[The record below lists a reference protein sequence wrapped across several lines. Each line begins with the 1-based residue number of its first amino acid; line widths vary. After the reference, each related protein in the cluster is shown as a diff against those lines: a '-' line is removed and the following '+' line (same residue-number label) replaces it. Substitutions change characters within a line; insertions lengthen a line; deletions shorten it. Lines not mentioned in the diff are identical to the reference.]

1 MSVAA
6 VLLIGTFFFFILIKM
21 PVVYAIGASSIIT
34 TIYLSLPLETVAQ
47 NMVKGIN
54 VFALLAVPF
63 FILSGEIMGAG
74 GIAIRLIKLS
84 NALIG
89 WMRGGLAMVNILA
102 SMFFGGISGSSTAD
116 TSALGSILIPIMKKE
131 GYDGEFASAV
141 TMASSVQGILIP
153 PSHNVIIYS
162 FAAGGL
168 SIGKLFLGGVVPG
181 VSLGIFLMIYS
192 YIVSVKRNYPVGDKF
207 DLKKTIIAFGD
218 AFLGLVTVIIVVVGV
233 IGGIFTATEAAAIAC
248 VYSFI
253 ITFFVY
259 REISIKEF
267 PGILMKAIK
276 TISIVMVLIGT
287 SSAFGWLLAYLRIP
301 KLVANGILGFS
312 TERVVVLL
320 IINIVLLF
328 LGMIMDMSANILITT
343 PIFLPIV
350 MVVGVDPIHFGII
363 MMLNLGIGL
372 ITPPVGPPLF
382 IGSAISG
389 ISIEKLS
396 MSMVPFFIVMLVTL
410 IFITYIPG
418 IVMLLP
424 NLLIP

>member
-1 MSVAA
+1 MSVAV
-6 VLLIGTFFFFILIKM
+6 VLLIGTFFFFILIRM

-34 TIYLSLPLETVAQ
+34 TIYLGLPLETVAQ

-63 FILSGEIMGAG
+63 FILSGEIMRAG
-74 GIAIRLIKLS
+74 GIATRLIKLS

-89 WMRGGLAMVNILA
+89 WIRGGLAMVNILA

-131 GYDGEFASAV
+131 GYDGEFATAV
-141 TMASSVQGILIP
+141 TMSSSVQGILIP

-181 VSLGIFLMIYS
+181 VSLGLFLMIYS

-248 VYSFI
+248 VYAFI

-267 PGILMKAIK
+267 PGILMNAVK

-301 KLVANGILGFS
+301 KIVANGILGFS

-320 IINIVLLF
+320 INNIVLLF

-350 MVVGVDPIHFGII
+350 MAVGVDPIHFGII

-372 ITPPVGPPLF
+372 ITPPVGPTLF

-396 MSMVPFFIVMLVTL
+396 MSMLPFFIVMLVAL
-410 IFITYIPG
+410 VFVTYIPG
-418 IVMLLP
+418 IIMLLP